1 MAESTFL
8 SVKKEV
14 YNKLLTNALWYD
26 YLASIAKYFF
36 LKRDWNF
43 YNIKEESL
51 IKKDNLM
58 EIRGK
63 KRWKENTK

>member
-8 SVKKEV
+8 LVKKEV

-26 YLASIAKYFF
+26 HLASIAKYFF

-63 KRWKENTK
+63 KR